1 MYSMRLRA
9 AGYVAAFL
17 DGVVVTME
25 TRYVGWATALAHLSV
40 NHPRSA
46 GCTQLA
52 SVPSLSSTS
61 ASFRSPVLP
70 IRHKLAGVVFWPP
83 LACLSACSFFC
94 KITKIWVN
102 FH

>member
-1 MYSMRLRA
+1 MRLRA

-25 TRYVGWATALAHLSV
+25 TRYAGWATALAHLSV

-52 SVPSLSSTS
+52 SVPSLIDLGLLQIACFTYTS
-61 ASFRSPVLP
+61 QVSGGGVL
-70 IRHKLAGVVFWPP
+70 AA
-83 LACLSACSFFC
+83 ACLSVCLFVFLQD
-94 KITKIWVN
+94 N
-102 FH
+102 